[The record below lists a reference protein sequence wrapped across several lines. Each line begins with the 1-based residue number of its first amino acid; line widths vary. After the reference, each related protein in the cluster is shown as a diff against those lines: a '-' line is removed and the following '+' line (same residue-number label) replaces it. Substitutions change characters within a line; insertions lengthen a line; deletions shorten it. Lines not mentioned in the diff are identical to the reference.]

1 MVVDKLPSRLNDVP
15 PQLDSFVNTC
25 LWLLFFVFL
34 IYSCRTKWRENLADF
49 NRKKNFKKINQCS
62 QLGSGEMEFHTFC
75 FHSNHRSRPEKS
87 FIH

>member
-49 NRKKNFKKINQCS
+49 NRKKNF
-62 QLGSGEMEFHTFC
+62 
-75 FHSNHRSRPEKS
+75 
-87 FIH
+87 